1 MDTSLSKFTEN
12 YPALWNLSFST
23 SYCVEKYLL
32 IKLCNLS
39 LFYWAFVYP
48 KYFFI
53 AYDKKNVF
61 QGKNVSYSL
70 MLLHPCSAHLKNS
83 RVLLGRKEKKNAMPY
98 LLKLKGRLYRR
109 LGSRTPQFHF
119 LKTRPSRYYCQNI
132 RLMSGD
138 TSLWRDKNDLHLFL
152 DKIILENRSMRSAI
166 LSTSWPLTVNPPI
179 VCVIL

>member
-1 MDTSLSKFTEN
+1 MQFISILLSVCLPKVF
-12 YPALWNLSFST
+12 F
-23 SYCVEKYLL
+23 YCLRQKKCFPRQKCLIFLNATPSVQCASEKQP
-32 IKLCNLS
+32 S
-39 LFYWAFVYP
+39 PFGEEG
-48 KYFFI
+48 
-53 AYDKKNVF
+53 KK
-61 QGKNVSYSL
+61 S
-70 MLLHPCSAHLKNS
+70 
-83 RVLLGRKEKKNAMPY
+83 AMPY

>member
-1 MDTSLSKFTEN
+1 MSLIPNAIPSVQC
-12 YPALWNLSFST
+12 AS
-23 SYCVEKYLL
+23 EKRP
-32 IKLCNLS
+32 S
-39 LFYWAFVYP
+39 PF
-48 KYFFI
+48 
-53 AYDKKNVF
+53 
-61 QGKNVSYSL
+61 GEE
-70 MLLHPCSAHLKNS
+70 
-83 RVLLGRKEKKNAMPY
+83 GKKNAMPY

-109 LGSRTPQFHF
+109 LGSRTPQFRF